1 MATALR
7 RLQEAAE
14 APPPANGNA
23 DDSVVYLIGIAGV
36 FVLSVAYCC
45 CKNACM
51 NYRRAR
57 RRSEARAEWAK
68 EAHRAARPVA
78 GFRRQLAEHCSVLP
92 SIGIDALLLVFY
104 SYPGRVKAG
113 VSSLPASCF

>member
-68 EAHRAARPVA
+68 EAHRAARPVV
-78 GFRRQLAEHCSVLP
+78 GFCRQLAEQHCSLLP
-92 SIGIDALLLVFY
+92 STGIGRSAF
-104 SYPGRVKAG
+104 
-113 VSSLPASCF
+113 F